1 MFEIQTRQDV
11 LKRLLQ
17 DFKTIDTNGMSTHE
31 GTFAFDTLSAN
42 AVEFEKSYAE
52 MQLILDAAFPQ
63 TSWGQYL
70 TMHAEAHGVIRK
82 KATKSKVVLKIIGN
96 EGTTIPTG
104 ITVSTAVG
112 NLFTTVET
120 VGIGPNGSAKVLAES
135 VDTGKDSH
143 VESSTITEIVTK
155 VEGLTSVIN
164 EEASYDGFDEEND
177 ADLLQRLLFKVRQP
191 ATSGNVYH
199 YMQWAQ
205 SVNGVGQV
213 KVLPLWNGA
222 GTVKVLL
229 VDVNNEAANTSLLD
243 RVKAVIAK
251 EAPIGAT
258 VTVTTPTIMNVTV
271 SFRVTKGNANHEAVK
286 RILNEEF
293 KRQTFSMNYISY
305 ANIGKALLANAE
317 TGIIDYSDLR
327 VNGGTTNINITD
339 DQLPRVNEVTI
350 NG

>member
-112 NLFTTVET
+112 NLFTTV
-120 VGIGPNGSAKVLAES
+120 
-135 VDTGKDSH
+135 
-143 VESSTITEIVTK
+143 
-155 VEGLTSVIN
+155 
-164 EEASYDGFDEEND
+164 
-177 ADLLQRLLFKVRQP
+177 
-191 ATSGNVYH
+191 
-199 YMQWAQ
+199 
-205 SVNGVGQV
+205 
-213 KVLPLWNGA
+213 
-222 GTVKVLL
+222 
-229 VDVNNEAANTSLLD
+229 
-243 RVKAVIAK
+243 
-251 EAPIGAT
+251 
-258 VTVTTPTIMNVTV
+258 
-271 SFRVTKGNANHEAVK
+271 
-286 RILNEEF
+286 
-293 KRQTFSMNYISY
+293 
-305 ANIGKALLANAE
+305 
-317 TGIIDYSDLR
+317 
-327 VNGGTTNINITD
+327 
-339 DQLPRVNEVTI
+339 
-350 NG
+350 